1 MVGPMRRLAPFL
13 AVIVVAAC
21 TATAVPPTATPTP
34 AVSWSSIATPAA
46 TRRPSPSV
54 KATAVSTIPKDF
66 AYVESSPGRD
76 VTLWLVDLSA
86 ATPPVAVAQWTLGG
100 GSFAASRDGKTV
112 IVVAPGDRSPIALHL
127 VRPLTGEATVLF
139 DGPSDG
145 RAFFPRLSP
154 DGRSFAI
161 TEQLQ
166 TSSGGLWIG
175 DVATGSS
182 RQLVALTSTPAVP
195 YEWSDDGVWLAFF
208 NAEITAEPGCCTF
221 LANIID
227 GQRIP
232 MGRAHALSWRAQ
244 EPRIV
249 AVAQT
254 LTGTQSAFGA
264 AAFSFNVAK
273 QSRTELFSIDPRVT
287 QITWNPTKDEFLYL
301 QDTTGCSY
309 QSSLWVRP
317 LSGAARRIGTLAT
330 VQRAW
335 WSSDGGALY
344 ALVHGAGADGLI
356 VDAVTGRSI
365 ATIPNDAP
373 RTCP

>member
-1 MVGPMRRLAPFL
+1 VRA
-13 AVIVVAAC
+13 
-21 TATAVPPTATPTP
+21 
-34 AVSWSSIATPAA
+34 
-46 TRRPSPSV
+46 
-54 KATAVSTIPKDF
+54 IPREF

-166 TSSGGLWIG
+166 TANGGLWIG

-182 RQLVALTSTPAVP
+182 RQLVAPTSASAVP
-195 YEWSDDGVWLAFF
+195 YEWSDDGAWLAFF
-208 NAEITAEPGCCTF
+208 NPEVTAEPGCCMF
-221 LANIID
+221 LENIAD
-227 GQRIP
+227 GRRMR
-232 MGRAHALSWRAQ
+232 MGKAHALSWRAQ

-254 LTGTQSAFGA
+254 GKGIQGAFGA
-264 AAFSFNVAK
+264 AAFTFDVAK
-273 QSRTELFSIDPRVT
+273 QTRTELFSIDPRVT
-287 QITWNPTKDEFLYL
+287 QVTWNPAKDEFLYL
-301 QDTTGCSY
+301 QDTSGCSY

-317 LSGAARRIGTLAT
+317 LTGAARRIGTLAT

-335 WSSDGGALY
+335 WSSDGSALY
-344 ALVHGAGADGLI
+344 ALIHGTGLDGLI
-356 VDAVTGRSI
+356 VDANTGRSI
-365 ATIPNDAP
+365 AAIPNDAP
-373 RTCP
+373 HTCP